1 MNVFASV
8 MNQSLPQE
16 MASQPSLQLVQ
27 PEDFSQGMVSVGA
40 QVAELHSLTDLVAN
54 LEQDALTGGADFV
67 GK

>member
-1 MNVFASV
+1 
-8 MNQSLPQE
+8 

-40 QVAELHSLTDLVAN
+40 QVAELHSLNDLVAN
-54 LEQDALTGGADFV
+54 LEHDALTGGADFV

>member
-1 MNVFASV
+1 MNVFPSV
-8 MNQSLPQE
+8 MNQSLPQD

-27 PEDFSQGMVSVGA
+27 PEDFSHGMVSVGA
-40 QVAELHSLTDLVAN
+40 QIAELNSLTDLVAN

>member
-1 MNVFASV
+1 MNMFASV
-8 MNQSLPQE
+8 INQSLPQD

-40 QVAELHSLTDLVAN
+40 QVSELHSPTDLVAN

>member
-8 MNQSLPQE
+8 MNQSLSQD

-27 PEDFSQGMVSVGA
+27 PEDFCQGMVSVGA
-40 QVAELHSLTDLVAN
+40 QIAELDSLTDLVAN